1 MTFAWRAFLLFV
13 PVQICLHFAFT
24 ISPQGEKFP
33 EQLTRGKNWLQ
44 VKNFGGSFSSACAG
58 EPLCLLLAPESFVS
72 L

>member
-1 MTFAWRAFLLFV
+1 MTFAWGAFLLFV
-13 PVQICLHFAFT
+13 PVQICLCFAFT

-44 VKNFGGSFSSACAG
+44 VKNFGGYFSSACAR